1 MKTSQPQVIATIGPS
16 SADIKIM
23 RSMMEGGMDVAR
35 LNFGWGTLEEHQK
48 HVDIIRE
55 VEKESGK
62 KILVIVDLPGPRIQ
76 KKKGHTYDK
85 NEKFLFTPE
94 DIKYIEFGIKNSADY
109 FALSFVGSSEDIVD
123 GRKIIKELNGNQL
136 IIAKIE
142 RQKALD
148 NLDEIIAVSDAIMI
162 ARGDLGEEI
171 PLETIPFVQNDIIK
185 KLNLAGKPVITATQM
200 MYSMTENLTPTR
212 AEVND
217 VADAVLEGSDA
228 VMLSDETASGKNPVE
243 SVVMM
248 KKIVIESEKHVDRIN
263 PLNLLKCLE

>member
-1 MKTSQPQVIATIGPS
+1 MKVLQPQVIATIGPS
-16 SADIKIM
+16 SANIKTM
-23 RSMMEGGMDVAR
+23 KSMMEGGMDIAR
-35 LNFGWGTLEEHQK
+35 LNFGWGTVEEHQK

-55 VEKESGK
+55 VEKERGR
-62 KILVIVDLPGPRIQ
+62 KILIIVDLPGPRIQ
-76 KKKGHTYDK
+76 KTKGHTYDK
-85 NEKFLFTPE
+85 EEKFLFTLE
-94 DIKYIEFGIKNSADY
+94 DIKYIKFGIKNSVDY
-109 FALSFVGSSEDIVD
+109 FALSFVGNSEDIIE
-123 GRKIIKELNGNQL
+123 GRKIIKELKGKQL

-148 NLDEIIAVSDAIMI
+148 NLDGIIGAADAVMI

-200 MYSMTENLTPTR
+200 MFSMTENLTPTR

-228 VMLSDETASGKNPVE
+228 VMLSDETASGKNPAEAVA
-243 SVVMM
+243 MM
-248 KKIVIESEKHVDRIN
+248 KKIVTESEKHINRAN